1 MMMIMMRM
9 IALLLL
15 PFSNDYE
22 VLGVLL
28 FTNRLYIY
36 WHVHA
41 LAFITSHVYHLH
53 VSIHALACML
63 TCNTFLPIII
73 AAI

>member
-9 IALLLL
+9 IALLML
-15 PFSNDYE
+15 PFSNE

-28 FTNRLYIY
+28 FTNRLYC
-36 WHVHA
+36 HA
-41 LAFITSHVYHLH
+41 HGLAFITSHVFHLH

>member
-1 MMMIMMRM
+1 MMMMIMMRI

-15 PFSNDYE
+15 PFSNE

-28 FTNRLYIY
+28 FTNGLYC
-36 WHVHA
+36 HA
-41 LAFITSHVYHLH
+41 YGLVFITSHVYHLH
-53 VSIHALACML
+53 VNIHALACML
-63 TCNTFLPIII
+63 TCSTFLPIII